1 MKNNTP
7 LKKYNNGA
15 ILASSPDLA
24 AIGSSYM
31 QEVIAENKRRAK
43 IREQYSQEMNDIADL
58 VFDDATYG
66 TWNISDRDWSIVG
79 HPKCPHSISTQ
90 PNQNKSHA

>member
-1 MKNNTP
+1 MGHPKCSSSMKNNTP

-66 TWNISDRDWSIVG
+66 TWNISDRD
-79 HPKCPHSISTQ
+79 
-90 PNQNKSHA
+90 

>member
-1 MKNNTP
+1 MGHPKCLSSMKNNTQ

-58 VFDDATYG
+58 VFDG
-66 TWNISDRDWSIVG
+66 TWNISDRD
-79 HPKCPHSISTQ
+79 
-90 PNQNKSHA
+90 

>member
-15 ILASSPDLA
+15 ILASSPDHA
-24 AIGSSYM
+24 SIGSSYM
-31 QEVIAENKRRAK
+31 QEVINENKRRAK

-58 VFDDATYG
+58 VFDG
-66 TWNISDRDWSIVG
+66 TWNISDRDWWIVG

-90 PNQNKSHA
+90 PNQNKPNA

>member
-58 VFDDATYG
+58 VFDG
-66 TWNISDRDWSIVG
+66 TWNISDRD
-79 HPKCPHSISTQ
+79 
-90 PNQNKSHA
+90 

>member
-31 QEVIAENKRRAK
+31 QEVINENKRRAK

-58 VFDDATYG
+58 VFDG
-66 TWNISDRDWSIVG
+66 TWNISDRD
-79 HPKCPHSISTQ
+79 
-90 PNQNKSHA
+90 

>member
-43 IREQYSQEMNDIADL
+43 IREAHANQQQEWFAKWNDAS
-58 VFDDATYG
+58 YG
-66 TWNISDRDWSIVG
+66 TWNISDRD
-79 HPKCPHSISTQ
+79 
-90 PNQNKSHA
+90 